1 VNSDYQRGNE
11 QRDPVE
17 IRLKPDGIEIVICPG
32 PDSSIRHESLN
43 AGKVVGCSYRN
54 RRNGGGV
61 KVLELTEGRY
71 TGILKILGAMEVN
84 GSPPPRFST
93 PGHVNLS
100 GIANQ
105 SLKHLESIG
114 SIEQTIPEKPRSR
127 IKGGE

>member
-1 VNSDYQRGNE
+1 VNSDYQRGYE

-17 IRLKPDGIEIVICPG
+17 IRLKPDGIEIVSCSG

-54 RRNGGGV
+54 RQIGGFL
-61 KVLELTEGRY
+61 KELEPTEGRC
-71 TGILKILGAMEVN
+71 TGTSKILAAMEEN
-84 GSPPPRFST
+84 GSSPPRFST
-93 PGHVNLS
+93 LGHVNLS

-105 SLKHLESIG
+105 SLKHLEWIG
-114 SIEQTIPEKPRSR
+114 WIELTIPEKPRSR